1 MASQND
7 TEPSDF
13 VFETHT
19 NHNVLPPS
27 DDDEHG
33 KPRIAPDI
41 LQFIVDQNE
50 VDKQMLVVCFGS
62 YSQWNLSSQSVET
75 LLRRAIV
82 QPNPVDASLPLTD
95 YFISYID
102 ILSPICTHMIINH
115 PSDPHTT
122 PISCRDNLQDTHRQ
136 ILTPV
141 SLIIMDAVSVRS
153 FLVISFFIS
162 FNE

>member
-50 VDKQMLVVCFGS
+50 VDKQMLVVCFVLTYNGTCLLS
-62 YSQWNLSSQSVET
+62 LWKHCFEEPFYNRIQWMLH
-75 LLRRAIV
+75 
-82 QPNPVDASLPLTD
+82 SL
-95 YFISYID
+95 
-102 ILSPICTHMIINH
+102 
-115 PSDPHTT
+115 
-122 PISCRDNLQDTHRQ
+122 
-136 ILTPV
+136 
-141 SLIIMDAVSVRS
+141 
-153 FLVISFFIS
+153 
-162 FNE
+162 